1 MTPKQKAIELV
12 ERFLYL
18 IRGADRYSYNLED
31 MNNFIAKQCA
41 FIAAEEGE
49 KYEKN
54 VLVKFKLMP
63 EEYKSDYWAEVKK
76 EIHEL

>member
-12 ERFLYL
+12 
-18 IRGADRYSYNLED
+18 DK
-31 MNNFIAKQCA
+31 FIETNGNSFFAKQCA
-41 FIAAEEGE
+41 LIAADEGE

-63 EEYKSDYWAEVKK
+63 EDYKSDYWAEVKK
-76 EIHEL
+76 EIDEL